1 MGTGWAADCA
11 VGKIG
16 ENHIEVY
23 RERERER
30 NARIQNDKKQ
40 GLLAKEASNA

>member
-1 MGTGWAADCA
+1 VRTILKC
-11 VGKIG
+11 
-16 ENHIEVY
+16 IE